1 MLLVIQGQLEGIE
14 AKQVIEEGLKVTE
27 EELKDIEVSNIWMG
41 LLHLMELQVK
51 TTECI
56 VYIKMLQL
64 VASQAKNKRF
74 MSLRF

>member
-1 MLLVIQGQLEGIE
+1 MIQGQLEGIE

-41 LLHLMELQVK
+41 LLHLMEPEVR
-51 TTECI
+51 TECI

>member
-1 MLLVIQGQLEGIE
+1 MIQGQLEGIE

-64 VASQAKNKRF
+64 VASQVKNKRF

>member
-27 EELKDIEVSNIWMG
+27 EELKDKEVSNIWMG

-64 VASQAKNKRF
+64 VASQVKNKRF

>member
-41 LLHLMELQVK
+41 LLHLMEPEVK

-64 VASQAKNKRF
+64 VASQVKNKRF

>member
-1 MLLVIQGQLEGIE
+1 MLLVIQDQLEGIE

-64 VASQAKNKRF
+64 VASQVKNKRF

>member
-1 MLLVIQGQLEGIE
+1 VIQGQLEGIE

-41 LLHLMELQVK
+41 LLHLMEPEVK

-64 VASQAKNKRF
+64 VASQVKNKRF

>member
-64 VASQAKNKRF
+64 VASQVKNKRF